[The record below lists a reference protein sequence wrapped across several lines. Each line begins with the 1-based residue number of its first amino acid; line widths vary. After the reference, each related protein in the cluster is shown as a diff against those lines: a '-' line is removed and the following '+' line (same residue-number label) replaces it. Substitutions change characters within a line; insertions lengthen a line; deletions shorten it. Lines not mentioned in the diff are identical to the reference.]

1 MTRVRRTLARWFSLI
16 GARVAVPMV
25 LVVLAAAGATAWI
38 GVYLLQQTDDAASR
52 KALATLA
59 DVYQAETDAG
69 VSPDAAET
77 ALGVANVRRALIT
90 PTGKLTGDALA
101 RQSLTPAQ
109 VQLVVGGKAVS
120 ARTRVGGVVVFVEAR
135 PTASGGLVLA
145 QRRVDAS
152 GRISA
157 DVLPQ
162 WYLAVGGI
170 ALVAALLGL
179 LVAWR
184 VTRPLRRLADAA
196 TALAA
201 GDREPVPAQGPTEV
215 RALADRLNDL
225 SAGLGHAEA
234 RQREFLMSVS
244 HDLRTPLATVMG
256 YAESLAAGDV
266 PAADVADVGAILQT
280 ESTRLARMVSDL
292 LDLARLDADELTIE
306 VRDVDLATE
315 SAEVYAA
322 WSDRAARQGVTLS
335 LTGERHPVPV
345 RADPQRLRQAVDGL
359 LDNALRVTPDG
370 GRIVLDL
377 TVLGRVATLSVRDT
391 GPGLTDDDLG
401 VAFDRGA
408 LHERY
413 RGRRHVGTGLGLAL
427 VDRLVSRQGGTVSA
441 GHAPEGGASFAI
453 SLPVR
458 DSGLTKP

>member
-1 MTRVRRTLARWFSLI
+1 MTRVRQVLARWFSSI

-25 LVVLAAAGATAWI
+25 LVVLASAAATAWL
-38 GVYLLQQTDDAASR
+38 GVYLLQQTDDVASR

-59 DVYQAETDAG
+59 DVYQAETNAG

-77 ALGVANVRRALIT
+77 ALGVANVKRALIT
-90 PTGKLTGDALA
+90 PTGKLTGDGLA
-101 RQSLTPAQ
+101 RLSLTPAE
-109 VQLVVGGKAVS
+109 VQQVVGGKAVS
-120 ARTRVGGVVVFVEAR
+120 TRARVGGAVVFVEAR
-135 PTASGGLVLA
+135 PTASGGLILA

-157 DVLPQ
+157 EVLPR

-170 ALVAALLGL
+170 ALTAALLGL

-201 GDREPVPAQGPTEV
+201 GDREPVPAVGPTEV
-215 RALADRLNDL
+215 RALAARLNDL

-266 PAADVADVGAILQT
+266 PAADVADVGAVLHA
-280 ESTRLARMVSDL
+280 ESMRLARMVSDL
-292 LDLARLDADELTIE
+292 LDLARLDADELSIQ
-306 VRDVDLATE
+306 VREIDLATE
-315 SAEVYAA
+315 VADVYAA
-322 WSDRAARQGVTLS
+322 WSDRAARHGVTLS

-345 RADPQRLRQAVDGL
+345 MADAQRLRQAVDGL
-359 LDNALRVTPDG
+359 LDNALRVTPSV

-377 TVLGRVATLSVRDT
+377 TVADSTATVAVRDT
-391 GPGLTDDDLG
+391 GPGLTDDDLS
-401 VAFDRGA
+401 VAFDRGT

-427 VDRLVSRQGGTVSA
+427 VDRLISRQGGTVSA
-441 GHAPEGGASFAI
+441 AHAPEGGASFAI
-453 SLPVR
+453 SLPLH
-458 DSGLTKP
+458 DPGLTKP

>member
-1 MTRVRRTLARWFSLI
+1 MRRLRRLLARWFGSI

-25 LVVLAAAGATAWI
+25 LVVLAAAAATAWV
-38 GVYLLQQTDDAASR
+38 GVTLLQQTDDVASR
-52 KALATLA
+52 RALAALA

-69 VSPDAAET
+69 VSPAAAET
-77 ALGVANVRRALIT
+77 ALGVANVRRALVT
-90 PTGKLTGDALA
+90 PAGKLTGDALA
-101 RQSLTPAQ
+101 RQAVTPAEVQQ
-109 VQLVVGGKAVS
+109 VLGGKAVS
-120 ARTRVGGVVVFVEAR
+120 VRTRVGGVVVFVEAR

-162 WYLAVGGI
+162 WYLAVAGI
-170 ALVAALLGL
+170 ALTAALVGL

-184 VTRPLRRLADAA
+184 VTRPMRRLADAA

-201 GDREPVPAQGPTEV
+201 GDRAPVQAVGPTEV
-215 RALADRLNDL
+215 RALAARLNDL

-266 PAADVADVGAILQT
+266 PVADIPDVGAILHA

-292 LDLARLDADELTIE
+292 LDLARLDADELTIQLRE
-306 VRDVDLATE
+306 VDLATE
-315 SAEVYAA
+315 LADVYAA

-335 LTGERHPVPV
+335 LTGERHPVRV
-345 RADPQRLRQAVDGL
+345 TADPQRLRQAVDGL
-359 LDNALRVTPDG
+359 LDNALRVTPAG

-377 TVLGRVATLSVRDT
+377 TVDGSAATVAVRDT
-391 GPGLTDDDLG
+391 GPGLTDDDLT

-413 RGRRHVGTGLGLAL
+413 RGRRNVGTGLGLAL

-441 GHAPEGGASFAI
+441 AHAPEGGASFAI
-453 SLPVR
+453 SLPVH
-458 DSGLTKP
+458 DPGLTKP